1 MAKTFFNM
9 WYEKSSQKKK
19 LFQKKY
25 GRKPNK
31 EEIKM
36 LRKNL
41 IDLGTVYTVESNQK
55 NVNEIIRVKNSGGD
69 VASHDV

>member
-1 MAKTFFNM
+1 MRIST
-9 WYEKSSQKKK
+9 WYEKSNVKKK
-19 LFQKKY
+19 LFQQKY

-31 EEIKM
+31 QEIKL

-41 IDLGTVYTVESNQK
+41 IDLGCVYSVENNMK

-69 VASHDV
+69 VASHNV

>member
-1 MAKTFFNM
+1 MRIST
-9 WYEKSSQKKK
+9 WYEKSNVKKK
-19 LFQKKY
+19 LFQQKY

-31 EEIKM
+31 QEIKL

-41 IDLGTVYTVESNQK
+41 IDLGCVYSVENNMK

-69 VASHDV
+69 VGSHNV

>member
-1 MAKTFFNM
+1 MSIST
-9 WYEKSSQKKK
+9 WYEKSNVKKK
-19 LFQKKY
+19 LFQQKY

-31 EEIKM
+31 QEIKL

-41 IDLGTVYTVESNQK
+41 IDLGSVYSVENNMK

-69 VASHDV
+69 VAAHNV

>member
-1 MAKTFFNM
+1 MRIST
-9 WYEKSSQKKK
+9 WYEKSNVKKK
-19 LFQKKY
+19 LFQQKY

-31 EEIKM
+31 QEIKL

-41 IDLGTVYTVESNQK
+41 IDLGCVHSVENNMK

-69 VASHDV
+69 VGSHNV